1 MRIHINFNPIV
12 FFGLSQERPT
22 KEEDWRLSLRRW
34 YGGIHAM
41 RLLLRLRYIHI
52 IHFDEK
58 KISVFKRKI

>member
-1 MRIHINFNPIV
+1 MRIYINFNPIV

-41 RLLLRLRYIHI
+41 RLLLRLRYINI
-52 IHFDEK
+52 NHFDEK
-58 KISVFKRKI
+58 K